1 MQVFNAGRMEKI
13 IEHIA
18 AGHCRIVFGKNEVQE
33 KLLRLDSAAIAG
45 SAGTGECS
53 GECSGAGAG

>member
-1 MQVFNAGRMEKI
+1 MQVFNAGRMEKKI

-18 AGHCRIVFGKNEVQE
+18 AGHCRIAFGKNEVQE

-45 SAGTGECS
+45 SAGAGECS
-53 GECSGAGAG
+53 GE